1 MEMEH
6 VLHWLWLTSKF
17 NGANRKI
24 AKLTEFFGGVDE
36 VYASRTFHNLN
47 LTDEEKRLLCDKD
60 LSKAEKICGEV
71 ARIGGKIIAV
81 DDENY
86 PKLLKQTHTPPT
98 VLYIKG
104 MVPSLDDV
112 LTIGVVG
119 TRNMSVYGRIV
130 TERLCANLARAGAVT
145 ISGMA
150 AGIDAVG
157 AWATIEEGGVAV
169 GVIGCGIDMVYP
181 TENAELYKAVAERGC
196 IMTEFPPGTPPISKN
211 FPIRNRIIAG
221 LSRGVLV
228 TEAPPKSGALITAR
242 YAMEEGRDVFAVPR
256 NISDVKYLGTNK
268 LIQQGAKLVN
278 HPNDILCEYPYA
290 KKIEVK
296 KPLGDDVKKN
306 RSEHNPIAEIKPTKA
321 KKDTDDKIN
330 EKIKALTGTERTI
343 AELLLERSM
352 QTDEI
357 SRVTGMPISEL
368 NTQLIMLEMEG
379 VVKKLP
385 GSAYKLKTD

>member
-24 AKLTEFFGGVDE
+24 AKLTEFFGSVDE
-36 VYASRTFHNLN
+36 VYASRTFHNLK

-60 LSKAEKICGEV
+60 LSHAEKICEEV

-81 DDENY
+81 DDPNY

-130 TERLCANLARAGAVT
+130 TERLCANLAKAGAVT
-145 ISGMA
+145 VSGMA

-157 AWATIEEGGVAV
+157 AWATIEEGGIAV

-181 TENAELYKAVAERGC
+181 TENAELYKAIAERGC
-196 IMTEFPPGTPPISKN
+196 IMTEFPPGTPPIAKN

-242 YAMEEGRDVFAVPR
+242 YAMDEGRDVFAVPR
-256 NISDVKYLGTNK
+256 NISDVKYLGTNM
-268 LIQQGAKLVN
+268 LIQQGAKLIN

-296 KPLGDDVKKN
+296 EVPAKEKK
-306 RSEHNPIAEIKPTKA
+306 EHHHPPAAAVKPTKA

-330 EKIKALTGTERTI
+330 EKIKALAGTERTI
-343 AELLLERSM
+343 AEMLAERGM
-352 QTDEI
+352 QIDEI
-357 SRVTGMPISEL
+357 SRAADMPVSEL
-368 NTQLIMLEMEG
+368 NTLLIMLEMKG
-379 VVKKLP
+379 VIERLP
-385 GSAYKLKTD
+385 GSAYRIKN

>member
-36 VYASRTFHNLN
+36 VYASRAFHNLN

-60 LSKAEKICGEV
+60 LSKAEKICEEV

-81 DDENY
+81 DDPNY

-130 TERLCANLARAGAVT
+130 TERLCANLAKAGAVT
-145 ISGMA
+145 VSGMA

-211 FPIRNRIIAG
+211 FPIRNRVIAG

-242 YAMEEGRDVFAVPR
+242 YAMDEGRDVFAVPR
-256 NISDVKYLGTNK
+256 NISDVKYLGTNM
-268 LIQQGAKLVN
+268 LIQQGAKLIN

-296 KPLGDDVKKN
+296 EPDAKEKKERHHRPTASAKPPKANKEADD
-306 RSEHNPIAEIKPTKA
+306 RIK
-321 KKDTDDKIN
+321 
-330 EKIKALTGTERTI
+330 EKIQPLTGTERTI

-368 NTQLIMLEMEG
+368 NTQLIMLEMKG

>member
-6 VLHWLWLTSKF
+6 MLHWLWLTSKF

-36 VYASRTFHNLN
+36 VYASHAFHNLN
-47 LTDEEKRLLCDKD
+47 LTDEEKRMLNDKD
-60 LSKAEKICGEV
+60 LSKAEKICEEV
-71 ARIGGKIIAV
+71 ARIDGKIIAV
-81 DDENY
+81 DDVNY

-119 TRNMSVYGRIV
+119 TRDMSVYGRVV
-130 TERLCANLARAGAVT
+130 TERLCANLARAGVVT
-145 ISGMA
+145 VSGMA

-181 TENAELYKAVAERGC
+181 TENAELYKAIAERGC

-211 FPIRNRIIAG
+211 FPIRNRVIAG
-221 LSRGVLV
+221 LSCGVLV

-242 YAMEEGRDVFAVPR
+242 CAMDEGRDVFAVPR
-256 NISDVKYLGTNK
+256 NISDVKYSGTNK
-268 LIQQGAKLVN
+268 LIQQGAKLIT

-296 KPLGDDVKKN
+296 EVPVKEKTERHHRPSAAAKP
-306 RSEHNPIAEIKPTKA
+306 PKA
-321 KKDTDDKIN
+321 KKDADDKIK
-330 EKIKALTGTERTI
+330 EKIKSLSGTERTI
-343 AELLLERSM
+343 AELLIGRDM

-357 SRVTGMPISEL
+357 SRMTGMPISEL
-368 NTQLIMLEMEG
+368 NTQLVMLEMKG
-379 VVKKLP
+379 IVKRLP
-385 GSAYKLKTD
+385 ASAYRLKTD

>member
-6 VLHWLWLTSKF
+6 MLHWLWLTSKF

-36 VYASRTFHNLN
+36 VYASHAFHNLN
-47 LTDEEKRLLCDKD
+47 LTDEEKRMLNDKD
-60 LSKAEKICGEV
+60 LSKAEKICEEV

-81 DDENY
+81 DDANY

-119 TRNMSVYGRIV
+119 TRDMSVYGRVV
-130 TERLCANLARAGAVT
+130 TERLCANLARAGVVT
-145 ISGMA
+145 VSGMA

-181 TENAELYKAVAERGC
+181 TENAELYKAIAERGC
-196 IMTEFPPGTPPISKN
+196 IMTEFPPGTPPVSKN
-211 FPIRNRIIAG
+211 FPIRNRVIAG

-242 YAMEEGRDVFAVPR
+242 YAMDEGRDVFAVPR
-256 NISDVKYLGTNK
+256 NISDVKYSGTNK
-268 LIQQGAKLVN
+268 LIQQGAKLIT

-296 KPLGDDVKKN
+296 EVPVKEKTERHHRPPAAAKPPKAAKDADD
-306 RSEHNPIAEIKPTKA
+306 RIK
-321 KKDTDDKIN
+321 
-330 EKIKALTGTERTI
+330 EKIKSLSGTERTI
-343 AELLLERSM
+343 AELLIGRDM

-368 NTQLIMLEMEG
+368 NTQLVMLEMKG
-379 VVKKLP
+379 IVKKLP
-385 GSAYKLKTD
+385 ASAYRLKTD

>member
-36 VYASRTFHNLN
+36 VYASRAFHNLN

-60 LSKAEKICGEV
+60 LSKAEKICEEV

-81 DDENY
+81 DDPNY

-130 TERLCANLARAGAVT
+130 TERLCANLAKAGAVT
-145 ISGMA
+145 VSGMA

-157 AWATIEEGGVAV
+157 AWATIEEGGIAV

-181 TENAELYKAVAERGC
+181 MENAELYKAIAERGC
-196 IMTEFPPGTPPISKN
+196 IMTEFPPGTPPIAKN
-211 FPIRNRIIAG
+211 FPIRNRVIAG

-228 TEAPPKSGALITAR
+228 TEAPPISGALITAR

-256 NISDVKYLGTNK
+256 NISDVKYLGTNM
-268 LIQQGAKLVN
+268 LIQQGAKLIN

-296 KPLGDDVKKN
+296 EVPANEKKE
-306 RSEHNPIAEIKPTKA
+306 RHHRPPAPTKPPKA
-321 KKDTDDKIN
+321 NKEADDKN
-330 EKIKALTGTERTI
+330 KEKIQSLTGTERTI

-368 NTQLIMLEMEG
+368 NTQLVMLEMKG

-385 GSAYKLKTD
+385 GSAYRIKN

>member
-6 VLHWLWLTSKF
+6 MLHWLWLTSKF

-36 VYASRTFHNLN
+36 VYASRAFHNLN
-47 LTDEEKRLLCDKD
+47 LTDEEKRMLNDKD
-60 LSKAEKICGEV
+60 LSKAEKICEEV

-81 DDENY
+81 DDANY

-119 TRNMSVYGRIV
+119 TRDMSVYGRVV
-130 TERLCANLARAGAVT
+130 TERLCANLARAGVVT
-145 ISGMA
+145 VSGMA

-181 TENAELYKAVAERGC
+181 TENAELYKAIAERGC

-211 FPIRNRIIAG
+211 FPIRNRVIAG

-228 TEAPPKSGALITAR
+228 TEAPPESGALITAR
-242 YAMEEGRDVFAVPR
+242 YAMDEGRDVFAVPR
-256 NISDVKYLGTNK
+256 NISDVRYSGTNK
-268 LIQQGAKLVN
+268 LIQQGAKLIT

-296 KPLGDDVKKN
+296 EVPASEKRERHHLRATAAKP
-306 RSEHNPIAEIKPTKA
+306 PKA
-321 KKDTDDKIN
+321 KKDADDKIK
-330 EKIKALTGTERTI
+330 EKINQLTGTERTI
-343 AELLLERSM
+343 AELLLGRDM

-368 NTQLIMLEMEG
+368 NTQLVMLEMKG
-379 VVKKLP
+379 IVKKLP
-385 GSAYKLKTD
+385 ASAYRLKTD

>member
-36 VYASRTFHNLN
+36 VYASRVFHNLN

-60 LSKAEKICGEV
+60 LSKAERICEEV

-81 DDENY
+81 DDPNY

-130 TERLCANLARAGAVT
+130 TERLCANLAKAGAVT
-145 ISGMA
+145 VSGMA

-157 AWATIEEGGVAV
+157 AWATIEEGGIAV

-181 TENAELYKAVAERGC
+181 TENAELYKAIAERGC

-242 YAMEEGRDVFAVPR
+242 YAMDEGRDVFAVPR
-256 NISDVKYLGTNK
+256 NISDVKYLGTNM
-268 LIQQGAKLVN
+268 LIQQGAKLIN

-296 KPLGDDVKKN
+296 EPDAKEKKERRHRPSASAKPPKANKEADD
-306 RSEHNPIAEIKPTKA
+306 RIK
-321 KKDTDDKIN
+321 
-330 EKIKALTGTERTI
+330 EKIQSLTGTERTI
-343 AELLLERSM
+343 SELLLERSM

-368 NTQLIMLEMEG
+368 NTQLIMLEMKG